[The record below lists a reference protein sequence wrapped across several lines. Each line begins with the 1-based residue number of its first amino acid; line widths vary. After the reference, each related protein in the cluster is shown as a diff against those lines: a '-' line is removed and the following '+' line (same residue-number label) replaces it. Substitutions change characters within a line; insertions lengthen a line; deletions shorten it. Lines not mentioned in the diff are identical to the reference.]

1 MENDE
6 KKIWKM
12 MGKKIWKMMRK
23 IVGELW
29 CTMALFW

>member
-1 MENDE
+1 MENDG
-6 KKIWKM
+6 KKLWKM

-29 CTMALFW
+29 CTMAK

>member
-29 CTMALFW
+29 CTMAK